1 MLGAVVLALVPSLVG
16 GIASGWGEFGSGG
29 VCCADGSRAAGTFAQ
44 MTATPADPA
53 AQVHSGTV
61 TFGVGG
67 MPDATFTSTKSVGDG
82 QPTTVGPDPS
92 VYVPADSPMG
102 NAFGLVGGVGANQ
115 ALMSTQID
123 AAAGTVVT
131 TTVTFAA
138 PVPAG
143 VLGFALGASDAS
155 TVVVSGTMADSSD
168 ISGANLVGGTFNLC
182 EATDAPPSCAGT
194 SAPHPK
200 PTWTAA
206 SRVVDGAGGASEG
219 AVAWFRPDVSVKTL
233 TFVFSDP
240 SETTGHPMFRLWF
253 TALTSTL
260 TVHGTIPGVLPIP
273 VVLGSEEY
281 LGTRYN
287 TTVVTL
293 GSARTPVM
301 FSPTDPDSWQ
311 LVSPSLPTYFWEPNS
326 VDGQWW
332 AYGPDLQFTHRYRV
346 VPGVYELRASG
357 GRGGDGEL
365 GGDGGRGGL
374 LGVGFANPENRTLT
388 GVRATRTSTGESFT
402 VTSEYDGF
410 ADPLGYYPI
419 IGAAP
424 GEVFDLPYLPAPSG
438 TSGASIRTTSTSAVV
453 DLFTIENIDLRAGS
467 VEIDLSL
474 RVALAPGFTG

>member
-1 MLGAVVLALVPSLVG
+1 MRRGGLMVVAAMVVALVPSLWG

-53 AQVHSGTV
+53 AQVHSGV
-61 TFGVGG
+61 LQFGVGG

-82 QPTTVGPDPS
+82 QPWSAGPDPV

-102 NAFGLVGGVGANQ
+102 NAFGLVAGVGANQ

-123 AAAGTVVT
+123 AASGTVVT

-155 TVVVSGTMADSSD
+155 TVVVTGTMPDSSD
-168 ISGANLVGGTFNLC
+168 ISGADLVGGTFNLC
-182 EATDAPPSCAGT
+182 EAADAPPSCAGT

-206 SRVVDGAGGASEG
+206 TRVVDGAGGASEG
-219 AVAWFRPDVSVKTL
+219 AVAWFRPDVSVKSL

-260 TVHGTIPGVLPIP
+260 TVHGTIPGVPMSGDSPGADGLSPI
-273 VVLGSEEY
+273 VG
-281 LGTRYN
+281 
-287 TTVVTL
+287 TL
-293 GSARTPVM
+293 GAPVL
-301 FSPTDPDSWQ
+301 FAPAEPTYWQ
-311 LVSPSLPTYFWEPNS
+311 LASPSLPNYYFEAIS
-326 VDGQWW
+326 GDGPWW
-332 AYGPDLQFTHRYRV
+332 DGPDLHFTQRYRV
-346 VPGVYELRASG
+346 VPGVYELRATG

-388 GVRATRTSTGESFT
+388 GVRATRTSTGGAFPIN
-402 VTSEYDGF
+402 VAVEYDGF

-419 IGAAP
+419 VGAP
-424 GEVFDLPYLPAPSG
+424 LGEVFDLPYLPAPAG
-438 TSGASIRTTSTSAVV
+438 TGGNSIQATSTTPVV
-453 DLFTIENIDLRAGS
+453 ELFAIEDIDLRAGS
-467 VEIDLSL
+467 VELDLSL
-474 RVALAPGFTG
+474 RVTVAPGFTG